1 MFRPFIFKVVTVL
14 AYIKSILLGVFY
26 LFHLFFIHGEDSMTE
41 CKFSL
46 CHWFPEVLYIYASS
60 PLTVSNLLSY
70 LTAAI
75 MTASS
80 SLLHHWWSMHRHML
94 FLPWRH
100 PSFLEFLYFFPVTSG
115 LLNVINVYVFR
126 FLVSSRV
133 SLSSDFYTKM
143 FCLNL
148 SYYNWVTF
156 QQQKSF
162 LTILKDRNL
171 KLGY

>member
-1 MFRPFIFKVVTVL
+1 
-14 AYIKSILLGVFY
+14 
-26 LFHLFFIHGEDSMTE
+26 MTE

-60 PLTVSNLLSY
+60 PLTISNLLSC
-70 LTAAI
+70 LTATI

-80 SLLHHWWSMHRHML
+80 SMLHHRWSMHRHVL
-94 FLPWRH
+94 FLPWRY

-115 LLNVINVYVFR
+115 LLSVINVYIFR
-126 FLVSSRV
+126 ILVSSRA
-133 SLSSDFYTKM
+133 SLSSDFYTQM

-156 QQQKSF
+156 QDQKSF
-162 LTILKDRNL
+162 LAILKDINL
-171 KLGY
+171 KLWY